1 MFKERFYKLL
11 LRESLVRLNEAVN
24 IEKYFKTSTVVE
36 RNVLKCELSIYEQ
49 YFITTTLIIF

>member
-24 IEKYFKTSTVVE
+24 IEKYFKTSIVVE
-36 RNVLKCELSIYEQ
+36 KERFEM
-49 YFITTTLIIF
+49 